1 MAVSAAQ
8 SDKVDISGSLRV
20 AAPKALS
27 KQVLMPMILEFTEQN
42 PKVSLQLKVT
52 DHLIDPIGDEVDIFI
67 HITEHPIEGLISKHL
82 GHCRLILCASPSYL
96 KSFGQPSHP
105 EELVDHNCLCLGE
118 SPRDRVWSFTKGNQ
132 SIPVNVKGSLTVNH
146 SEIRREAILKGMGI
160 SIFPDFAISSL
171 LAANQVT
178 ELLKDWHIGG
188 SYQGQIIAQYAQSK
202 YMTSQL
208 KAFINFIQ
216 SSFDNVQKI

>member
-67 HITEHPIEGLISKHL
+67 HITEKPIEGLISKHL

-96 KSFGQPSHP
+96 ESFGQPSHP
-105 EELVDHNCLCLGE
+105 EDLVDHNCLCLGE
-118 SPRDRVWSFTKGNQ
+118 SPRDRVWSFRQGNQ
-132 SIPVNVKGSLTVNH
+132 SVPVNVKGSLTVNH
-146 SEIRREAILKGMGI
+146 SEIRREAVTQGQGI
-160 SIFPDFAISSL
+160 SIFPDFAISSHLESNEVVEL
-171 LAANQVT
+171 LQNWQVT
-178 ELLKDWHIGG
+178 GK
-188 SYQGQIIAQYAQSK
+188 YQGDIIAQYAQSK
-202 YMTSQL
+202 YITSQL
-208 KAFINFIQ
+208 RAFIDFLTAC
-216 SSFDNVQKI
+216 FDS